1 MKIHDRPSIPMPPVT
16 IQSDQQ
22 IGRRALLVRSGPLT
36 EGEVSVQVKA
46 CSGSM
51 RRGHTARLPVP
62 NMLPQS
68 RATCIYVWTGYSP
81 PPLSLRGHSR
91 SASAQIIDLPLTEEK
106 YTRRP
111 VLSGR
116 HTFTPTYS
124 SSQTT
129 LVTMIH

>member
-1 MKIHDRPSIPMPPVT
+1 MQWLNEM
-16 IQSDQQ
+16 
-22 IGRRALLVRSGPLT
+22 
-36 EGEVSVQVKA
+36 GEYRTTTS
-46 CSGSM
+46 S
-51 RRGHTARLPVP
+51 

-68 RATCIYVWTGYSP
+68 CAACIYAGTGYSP

-116 HTFTPTYS
+116 HTFTPKYTPHNRPS
-124 SSQTT
+124 
-129 LVTMIH
+129 